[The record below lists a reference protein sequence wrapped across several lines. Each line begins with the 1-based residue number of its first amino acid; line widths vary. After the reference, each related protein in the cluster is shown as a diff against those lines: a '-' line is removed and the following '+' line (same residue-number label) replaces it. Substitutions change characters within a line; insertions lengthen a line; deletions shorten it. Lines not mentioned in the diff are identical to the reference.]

1 MCLTNLGEEQNK
13 NQGWIGSMYF
23 EKKKGLVR
31 DEKKRLNV

>member
-23 EKKKGLVR
+23 EK
-31 DEKKRLNV
+31 